1 MRLILQTWRYVIHNA
16 YIYIYMKYTI
26 RPISCDHIRHFVGV
40 LRGTW
45 CIAYCTDGILLHESL
60 IKNVSTYRDNIGRDK
75 MAASSRRYF
84 QIHFVEWKFM
94 NFGKFDPKGPINNI
108 PALVQMMAWCR
119 SGDKPLSEPTLVNL
133 LAVGATRVT
142 RPQWCKEFYIS
153 YLRVCSTSYRT
164 NHTFSIKTGKAT
176 LGSMTCRNSHA
187 AYHIRY
193 HLQ

>member
-1 MRLILQTWRYVIHNA
+1 M
-16 YIYIYMKYTI
+16 
-26 RPISCDHIRHFVGV
+26 
-40 LRGTW
+40 
-45 CIAYCTDGILLHESL
+45 AYCCTNHSLKTCLHTETTL
-60 IKNVSTYRDNIGRDK
+60 AEIKWPLHPDDIFKYL
-75 MAASSRRYF
+75 F
-84 QIHFVEWKFM
+84 EWKFM
-94 NFGKFDPKGPINNI
+94 NFDKFDPKGPINNI

-176 LGSMTCRNSHA
+176 LGSMTCRNDFTCSIPYTLSFTIA
-187 AYHIRY
+187 NGC
-193 HLQ
+193 LKL